1 MKLNLENLDT
11 HSNIVK
17 SLITTKATDHYLY
30 MYFDFKNNFLDTI
43 IVYTIIVYTMQNE
56 MTVRGNLI
64 YVRIFIII
72 NGGKTDIYIKNS
84 VLR

>member
-1 MKLNLENLDT
+1 MTNQCFRLFET
-11 HSNIVK
+11 I
-17 SLITTKATDHYLY
+17 IRGETARPYPI
-30 MYFDFKNNFLDTI
+30 DFKNNFLDTI